1 MRGTWFYEGAWTPLE
16 ENLADR
22 IELEHLT
29 HFRGHL
35 LTSPQAEDTKNEGWL
50 IILPYLIF

>member
-1 MRGTWFYEGAWTPLE
+1 MITRGTWFYDTWGPVE
-16 ENLADR
+16 EQVADR

-35 LTSPQAEDTKNEGWL
+35 LSTQRIDDSTKEGMAEVFT
-50 IILPYLIF
+50 IT

>member
-1 MRGTWFYEGAWTPLE
+1 MITRGTWFYDTWGPLE
-16 ENLADR
+16 EPVANR

-35 LTSPQAEDTKNEGWL
+35 LTSQKLDDSTKEGMAN
-50 IILPYLIF
+50 